1 MKKRKVKVSYLIT
14 ALILTVQCIVLF
26 TLYFFVKMQLTK
38 NIRDNTVANMQT
50 IVEERSSI
58 IENYVKETEMYLT
71 AYSRAGEITTL
82 LKNPKDMA
90 AAVAAQKYTEKFS
103 ADMDYLEGIYAS
115 EWDTHVLVHT
125 NGALGVA
132 TGGEGLTTRKDEGP
146 RSALQKSML
155 EADGVYNT
163 GFIISPATGKQI
175 ISMYRAVFDEN
186 NNPIGLVGGGIFTTG
201 LKDLLD
207 SFPVGDLKQAEYFLI
222 NANTGAYIFHE
233 AEDMLGVVAEEPYV
247 KDIIDKVSLGGDVT
261 DFSEEDGR
269 IAAYHYMSDRG
280 WIFLLTDTSDEI
292 FASVNQT
299 KQILLVLCLM
309 AIILLTLVS
318 FLTISVSMKP
328 LSPIGKILLRI
339 AHCNLSED
347 EEVLKYVNRND
358 DLGGI
363 AEASKVVID
372 SLRGIIVTLK
382 DCCKQM
388 NLKGTDLKD
397 SSVNLVDCVTD
408 NIAITEELSA
418 SLENVNVATENV
430 NQEINSI
437 HAAISSIADSLSDSN
452 SSSDVMLDGANQ
464 MKDTAK
470 NAFHESKSKLE
481 DTKKSVKEAMESLN
495 SLSQINGMA
504 SSILDIASQTNL
516 LSINA
521 AIEAARSGEAGRGFA
536 VVAEEIG
543 KLADTSKDTAS
554 QIQKLCE
561 FSNRS
566 IATVNECVE
575 EIMSFMENDVLDSFG
590 EFVTHSEDY
599 TVSVEKIKQDIAQV
613 SSFVENLEK
622 SVGEIS
628 SNITDV
634 NYSAKENKEAIEVIV
649 DKSEFTSQIAHGI
662 QKQSEENREMAE
674 RLEEIVNKFT
684 LK

>member
-14 ALILTVQCIVLF
+14 ALILTVQCIVLCV
-26 TLYFFVKMQLTK
+26 LYFFVKMQLTK

-50 IVEERSSI
+50 IVTERSSI
-58 IENYVKETEMYLT
+58 IENYVEETEMYLT
-71 AYSRAGEITTL
+71 AYSRAGEITAL
-82 LKNPKDMA
+82 LKNPNDA
-90 AAVAAQKYTEKFS
+90 AAQAAAQKYTEKFS

-115 EWDTHVLVHT
+115 EWNTHVLTHT
-125 NGALGVA
+125 SAKVVGI
-132 TGGEGLTTRKDEGP
+132 TTRTGD
-146 RSALQKSML
+146 SLAALQKSML

-163 GFIISPATGKQI
+163 GFIISPATGQQI

-186 NNPIGLVGGGIFTTG
+186 NEPIGLVGGGIFTTG
-201 LKDLLD
+201 LKNLLD
-207 SFPVGDLKQAEYFLI
+207 SFPVGDLKQAKYFLI
-222 NANTGAYIFHE
+222 NAKTGEYIFHE
-233 AEDMLGVVAEEPYV
+233 SEDMLGVVAEEPYI
-247 KDIIDKVSLGGDVT
+247 KDIINRVSAGGNAT
-261 DFSEEDGR
+261 DFDEEGGS
-269 IAAYHYMSDRG
+269 IAAYHYMADRG

-299 KQILLVLCLM
+299 KQILLILCLV

-388 NLKGTDLKD
+388 NVKGHDLKD

-418 SLENVNVATENV
+418 SLENVNIATENI

-437 HAAISSIADSLSDSN
+437 HTAISSIADSLSDSN
-452 SSSDVMLDGANQ
+452 SSSDVMLGGANQ

-613 SSFVENLEK
+613 SNFVENLEK
-622 SVGEIS
+622 SVEEIS

-649 DKSEFTSQIAHGI
+649 DKSEVTSEIAHGI
-662 QKQSEENREMAE
+662 QKQSEENRAMAE
-674 RLEEIVNKFT
+674 RLEDIVNKFT